1 MTDLMIG
8 SRLRN
13 NESGKVVVVTET
25 TAYSVEYI
33 NAAGNRTYIAKD
45 RIHFDGKD
53 RHRNYNW
60 ISNPPVFDHP
70 VTAAKE
76 EV

>member
-1 MTDLMIG
+1 MTELVIG
-8 SRLRN
+8 SRLQN
-13 NESGKVVVVTET
+13 NESLKEVVVTEVLPEF
-25 TAYSVEYI
+25 VEYI
-33 NAAGNRTYIAKD
+33 NASGNRSYVAKD